1 MHRLLNI
8 TKDKLTETEVHKM
21 MRKKYIYYSSEKIY
35 AIYYQSINTM
45 YYNLNFDASNVAI
58 IIKK

>member
-1 MHRLLNI
+1 
-8 TKDKLTETEVHKM
+8 M